1 MKDGLLLIDK
11 QMQCTSHDV
20 VQQARRIL
28 RQKKIGHCGT
38 LDPDATGLL
47 LLTLGKA
54 TRLTRFLIRAPKVYE
69 GVMRLGVTIPL
80 IFELE
85 GEPGFRDRE
94 QAVLAD
100 LVAGTNIVLS
110 TGGGAILRPAN
121 RGLLAQNGTVL
132 YLHAAPA
139 TLWERT
145 RHSKHRPL
153 LQAPDPLARVQELY
167 TARDAL
173 YREVA
178 ELVVE
183 SDREQVS
190 RLAHRLEQQLRA
202 AARA

>member
-1 MKDGLLLIDK
+1 MYNASMHLHRGNLFLVGMPGCGKSTLGRLL
-11 QMQCTSHDV
+11 
-20 VQQARRIL
+20 ARR
-28 RQKKIGHCGT
+28 
-38 LDPDATGLL
+38 LDKLFFDADVELE
-47 LLTLGKA
+47 
-54 TRLTRFLIRAPKVYE
+54 R
-69 GVMRLGVTIPL
+69 RLGVTIPV

-85 GEPGFRDRE
+85 GEPGFRERE
-94 QAVLAD
+94 AAVLAD
-100 LVAGTNIVLS
+100 LVVQNNIVLS
-110 TGGGAILRPAN
+110 TGGGVVLRPSN
-121 RGLLAQNGTVL
+121 RERLKEGGTVL

-153 LQAPDPLARVQELY
+153 LQAPDPLVRVQELY
-167 TARDAL
+167 AARDSL

-178 ELVVE
+178 DVVVE

>member
-1 MKDGLLLIDK
+1 VHLHRGNLFLVGMPGCGKSTLGRLI
-11 QMQCTSHDV
+11 
-20 VQQARRIL
+20 ARR
-28 RQKKIGHCGT
+28 
-38 LDPDATGLL
+38 LDKPFFDADVELE
-47 LLTLGKA
+47 
-54 TRLTRFLIRAPKVYE
+54 R
-69 GVMRLGVTIPL
+69 RLGVTIPV

-94 QAVLAD
+94 ETILAE
-100 LVAGTNIVLS
+100 LVAQNNIVLS
-110 TGGGAILRPAN
+110 TGGGVVLRSSN
-121 RGLLAQNGTVL
+121 RERLKQGGTVL

-153 LQAPDPLARVQELY
+153 LQAPDPFARVQELY
-167 TARDAL
+167 AIRDSL
-173 YREVA
+173 YRELADV
-178 ELVVE
+178 VVE

>member
-1 MKDGLLLIDK
+1 MSVASDPRIDQIKAQIMALAAGDLTTRGALSGLD
-11 QMQCTSHDV
+11 DD
-20 VQQARRIL
+20 
-28 RQKKIGHCGT
+28 
-38 LDPDATGLL
+38 LDAIIAGLNML
-47 LLTLGKA
+47 A
-54 TRLTRFLIRAPKVYE
+54 E
-69 GVMRLGVTIPL
+69 D
-80 IFELE
+80 
-85 GEPGFRDRE
+85 FRDRE
-94 QAVLAD
+94 EAVLAD
-100 LVAGTNIVLS
+100 LVAQTNVVLS

-121 RGLLAQNGTVL
+121 RERLTQGGTVL

-167 TARDAL
+167 ALRDAL

-178 ELVVE
+178 DLVVE

>member
-1 MKDGLLLIDK
+1 MHLHRGNLFLVG
-11 QMQCTSHDV
+11 MP
-20 VQQARRIL
+20 
-28 RQKKIGHCGT
+28 GCGKS
-38 LDPDATGLL
+38 
-47 LLTLGKA
+47 TLGRLLAKRLDKA
-54 TRLTRFLIRAPKVYE
+54 FYDADVELER
-69 GVMRLGVTIPL
+69 RLGVTIPV

-94 QAVLAD
+94 EAILSE
-100 LVAGTNIVLS
+100 LVVQSNVVLS
-110 TGGGAILRPAN
+110 TGGGVILRPSN
-121 RGLLAQNGTVL
+121 RERLKQNGTVL
-132 YLHAAPA
+132 YLHAVPA

-153 LQAPDPLARVQELY
+153 LQAPDPFARVQELY
-167 TARDAL
+167 AARDSL

-178 ELVVE
+178 DAVVE

>member
-1 MKDGLLLIDK
+1 MLVTGPRLASAASLHYNRPMHLHRGNLFLVG
-11 QMQCTSHDV
+11 MP
-20 VQQARRIL
+20 
-28 RQKKIGHCGT
+28 GCGKS
-38 LDPDATGLL
+38 
-47 LLTLGKA
+47 TLG
-54 TRLTRFLIRAPKVYE
+54 RLLAKRLNKPFYDADVELER
-69 GVMRLGVTIPL
+69 RLGVSIPL

-100 LVAGTNIVLS
+100 LVAETNIVLS

-121 RGLLAQNGTVL
+121 R
-132 YLHAAPA
+132 
-139 TLWERT
+139 
-145 RHSKHRPL
+145 
-153 LQAPDPLARVQELY
+153 RVQELY
-167 TARDAL
+167 ALRDAL